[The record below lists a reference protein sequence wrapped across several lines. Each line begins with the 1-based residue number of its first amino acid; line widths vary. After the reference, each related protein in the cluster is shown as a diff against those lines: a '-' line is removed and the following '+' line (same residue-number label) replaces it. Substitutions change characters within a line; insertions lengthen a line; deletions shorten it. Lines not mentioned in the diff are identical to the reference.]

1 MAKHIGI
8 VGGLSPES
16 TTEYYRIITRE
27 YNKKAGGLNFPEM
40 TIRSLNMREIVD
52 LFNQDRWDEMA
63 DIIVSAIH
71 DLQRAG
77 ADFAAVATNTPHN
90 AYERI
95 REKSPLYVL
104 SIMDATAR
112 EIQKGGYKKVGL
124 LGTKQTMEYGFFQK
138 TFKKYGIETVT
149 PDEEDRNFVD
159 GVIWNELVHGKIT
172 EKAKQGYK
180 GVIDKMVK
188 NGAEGVILG
197 CTEIPLLIKPNDS
210 PVKTYDTTTIHA
222 KAILDYALGDYSA
235 D

>member
-16 TTEYYRIITRE
+16 TTEYYRIITRG

-40 TIRSLNMREIVD
+40 TIRSVNMREIVD
-52 LFNQDRWDEMA
+52 LFNQGRWDDMA

-71 DLQRAG
+71 DLQKAG
-77 ADFAAVATNTPHN
+77 ADFAAIATNTPHN

-95 REKSPLYVL
+95 KEKSPLYVL

-112 EIQKGGYKKVGL
+112 EIQKDGYKKVGL
-124 LGTKQTMEYGFFQK
+124 LGTKPTMEYGFFQK

-149 PDEEDRNFVD
+149 PDEGDRNYVD
-159 GVIWNELVHGKIT
+159 QVIWNELVHGKIT
-172 EKAKQGYK
+172 EEAKKGYLA
-180 GVIDKMVK
+180 IINKMVK
-188 NGAEGVILG
+188 KGAEGVILG
-197 CTEIPLLIKPNDS
+197 CTEIPLLIKQEDC
-210 PVKTYDTTTIHA
+210 PVKIYDTTAIHA
-222 KAILDYALGDYSA
+222 RAILDYALGDYSA